1 MSERKVENVTRPKR
15 NKLLKF
21 LRIKNSVIYSI
32 LIFVIRQI
40 FPVLCCICK
49 TPGKSICL
57 SCWRRCSRR
66 VLEKRCSRCLE
77 TMNVGESIAVCSAC
91 ANLPCYNSLYL
102 YDFSP
107 ETLALYRC
115 ACMGNVSGEQSFSKA
130 ASRSL
135 MFNQCSID
143 RIIFFS
149 KDIERSVAV
158 AIAKHLKVPYEKSSF
173 FKRQKILSSTEKLC
187 ILSIYP
193 LDKMVREKIICNRP
207 AETIFISLF
216 LLAD

>member
-149 KDIERSVAV
+149 KDIERSCGG
-158 AIAKHLKVPYEKSSF
+158 YSETFES
-173 FKRQKILSSTEKLC
+173 
-187 ILSIYP
+187 P
-193 LDKMVREKIICNRP
+193 LRKK
-207 AETIFISLF
+207 LF
-216 LLAD
+216 LQKTKNSFLNREVVYSLYLPSR